1 MRWGRA
7 VHRHR
12 RTVIELV
19 VLIIAAAGWWGLGV
33 FDRLSEGGYDDPGS
47 ESARV
52 DQIVEQALGRQSD
65 DVVVV
70 YTAPEGTT
78 VDTPRIAGKITASLD
93 ALPRDAVKEVVSY
106 WSTRQP
112 RLADATRRHA
122 VALVELAG
130 SGSNEQLRN
139 YTEIQDKLPVP
150 GVLTQASGTVPTAK
164 AMSDRGK
171 SDLGRSEAVS
181 LPIVLALLVVVFG
194 GLVAASL
201 PVLVGGLSIMG
212 ATGVMR
218 LLSEWVD
225 VNSFAV
231 NVASLLG
238 LGLAIDYGLFMVG
251 RFREELAVTDEV
263 ERAVCRT
270 VRTAGRTVGFSAT
283 LLVIALSGLL
293 LFPQDFLKSL
303 AYGGMAAVSIAAF
316 VSLSLLPAVLGALG
330 SRVDALALPWKRR
343 RAKVAGGRE
352 DSGWARLAAAV
363 MRRPWL
369 VVAPIVLVLALLGGL
384 GAGARFGQP
393 DETVLPADE
402 PVRQAAEVLDQDFP
416 ALSGGA
422 IEIVLRG
429 RGGAAPSQDAVRRY
443 TAEVGGVT
451 GVRQATVA
459 GAGGGVVVIDAQL
472 SGDEYG
478 AQASQAVR
486 DVRALR
492 GPAGTS
498 ALVGGL
504 TAQNVD
510 SLDST
515 TARLPWVITIVVAA
529 TLLVMFLAFGSVLLP
544 VKAVLMSTLSLS
556 ATFGVLVWVFQ
567 EGHLAT
573 LLGVTPAPLIYGI
586 VVLMAALIF
595 GLSTDYEAF
604 LLSRMVE
611 ARAEGASTERAVTA
625 GVAGTGRIITAA
637 ALLLIVVTGAFA
649 VSEIS
654 LMRFIGVGMVLA
666 LALDATVVRLL
677 LVPAVIKLL
686 GNAAWWTPGRSRPQH
701 PVEPER
707 AELAARR
714 RFLIL

>member
-1 MRWGRA
+1 VSWGQ
-7 VHRHR
+7 VVYRHR
-12 RTVIELV
+12 REVIWLV
-19 VLIIAAAGWWGLGV
+19 VLIIALAGWWGLGV

-47 ESARV
+47 ESAHV
-52 DQIVEQALGRQSD
+52 AKIVEQALGRHGG

-70 YTAPEGTT
+70 YTTPEGTT
-78 VDTPRIAGKITASLD
+78 VDTPAIAGKITRSLN
-93 ALPRDAVKEVVSY
+93 ALPRDAVKDVVSY
-106 WSTRQP
+106 WSTRRP
-112 RLADATRRHA
+112 WFTDAGRRHA
-122 VALVELAG
+122 VALVDLAG

-139 YTEIQDKLPVP
+139 YTEIQDKLPVD
-150 GVLTQASGTVPTAK
+150 GVRTQASGAVPTAK

-194 GLVAASL
+194 GLVAASI
-201 PVLVGGLSIMG
+201 PVAVGGLSIMG

-251 RFREELAVTDEV
+251 RFREELAVTDDI

-283 LLVIALSGLL
+283 MLVIALSGLL

-303 AYGGMAAVSIAAF
+303 AYGGIAAVSIAAL

-330 SRVDALALPWKRR
+330 SRVDALALPWPRR
-343 RAKVAGGRE
+343 QVNAASRHE
-352 DSGWARLAAAV
+352 DSGWTRLAAAV

-369 VVAPIVLVLALLGGL
+369 VVAPIVIVLALLGAL
-384 GAGARFGQP
+384 GAGVRFEQP
-393 DETVLPADE
+393 DEKALPADD
-402 PVRQAAEVLDQDFP
+402 PVRQATEVLNQDFP
-416 ALSGGA
+416 GLSGGA
-422 IEIVLRG
+422 MEIVLRG
-429 RGGAAPSQDAVRRY
+429 RAGAMPGKDAVRQF
-443 TAEVGGVT
+443 TTEVGGVA
-451 GVRQATVA
+451 GVRQAAVA
-459 GAGGGVVVIDAQL
+459 GSSGDVVVIDAQL
-472 SGDEYG
+472 SGDAYD
-478 AQASQAVR
+478 AQATQAVR
-486 DVRALR
+486 DVRGSHR
-492 GPAGTS
+492 PAGTE

-510 SLDST
+510 SLDSAM
-515 TARLPWVITIVVAA
+515 ARLPWVIMIVVGA

-544 VKAVLMSTLSLS
+544 IKAVVVSALSLS
-556 ATFGVLVWVFQ
+556 ATFGVMVWVFQ
-567 EGHLAT
+567 EGNGAT
-573 LLGVTPAPLIYGI
+573 LLGVTPAPLIYGV

-611 ARAEGASTERAVTA
+611 ARAGGASTECAVMA
-625 GVAGTGRIITAA
+625 GVASTGRVITAA

-654 LMRFIGVGMVLA
+654 LMRFIGVGMILA

-686 GNAAWWTPGRSRPQH
+686 GTAAWWAPGWSRP
-701 PVEPER
+701 
-707 AELAARR
+707 RR
-714 RFLIL
+714 RVESESA